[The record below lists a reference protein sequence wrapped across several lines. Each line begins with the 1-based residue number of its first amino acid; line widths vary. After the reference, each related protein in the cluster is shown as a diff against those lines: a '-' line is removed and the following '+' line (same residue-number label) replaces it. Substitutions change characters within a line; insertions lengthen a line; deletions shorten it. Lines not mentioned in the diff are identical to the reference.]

1 MCFVLNIQA
10 CSTFSVKNLIYGS
23 NHEATRAD
31 VAMKYACWSGVYGTA
46 WYCDSALQY
55 QPWLWR
61 DSHRTPGFLS
71 PQVKIW
77 YDVSLRTT
85 LRAQRENQSKKLR
98 NEEERE

>member
-46 WYCDSALQY
+46 
-55 QPWLWR
+55 
-61 DSHRTPGFLS
+61 
-71 PQVKIW
+71 
-77 YDVSLRTT
+77 
-85 LRAQRENQSKKLR
+85 
-98 NEEERE
+98 